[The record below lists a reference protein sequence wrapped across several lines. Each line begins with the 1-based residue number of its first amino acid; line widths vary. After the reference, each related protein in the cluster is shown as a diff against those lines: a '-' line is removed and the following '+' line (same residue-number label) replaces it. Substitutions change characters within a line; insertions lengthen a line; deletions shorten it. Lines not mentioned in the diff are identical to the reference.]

1 MEYKKAVYAGTFDPF
16 TNGHRDV
23 LEKALKVFDEVTL
36 LIAVSPTKKP
46 FFTLE
51 KRTEVLN
58 KIFSHEPKVKIDH
71 WEGLIVDYAKKNK
84 IGSIVRGL
92 RPVGDFE
99 SEYQMATM
107 NNNLFPDIETVFFLT
122 GSEVNYISS
131 SLVKEIFGHGGDIS
145 KFVPSK
151 IMELFKK

>member
-1 MEYKKAVYAGTFDPF
+1 MEHKKAIYAGTFDPF

-23 LEKALKVFDEVTL
+23 LEKALRVFDEVTL

-46 FFTLE
+46 FFKLE
-51 KRTEVLN
+51 DRIAALKELYAGQS
-58 KIFSHEPKVKIDH
+58 KLKVDH
-71 WEGLIVDYAKKNK
+71 WEGLIVDYAKKNN

-99 SEYQMATM
+99 SEYQQASM
-107 NNNLFPDIETVFFLT
+107 NHNLYPEIETVFFLT
-122 GSEVNYISS
+122 GSDVNYISS
-131 SLVKEIFGHGGDIS
+131 SLVKEIHGHGGDIT
-145 KFVPSK
+145 KFVPAK

>member
-23 LEKALKVFDEVTL
+23 LNKALKVFNEVTL
-36 LIAVSPTKKP
+36 LIAVSPTKKS
-46 FFTLE
+46 FFSLD
-51 KRTEVLN
+51 KRMDALREMYAQDSRV
-58 KIFSHEPKVKIDH
+58 KVDH
-71 WEGLIVDYAKKNK
+71 FAGLIVDYAKKNK

-107 NNNLFPDIETVFFLT
+107 NHNLYPEVETVFFLT

-131 SLVKEIFGHGGDIS
+131 SLVKEIHGHGGDITN
-145 KFVPSK
+145 FVPEK
-151 IMELFKK
+151 MMELFK

>member
-1 MEYKKAVYAGTFDPF
+1 MEHKKAVYAGTFDPF

-23 LEKALKVFDEVTL
+23 LNKALKIFEEVTL

-46 FFTLE
+46 YFALD
-51 KRTEVLN
+51 KRLDVLGQMYAQD
-58 KIFSHEPKVKIDH
+58 SRVKIDH
-71 WEGLIVDYAKKNK
+71 FEGLIVDYAKNKK

-107 NNNLFPDIETVFFLT
+107 NHNLYPEIETVFFLT
-122 GSEVNYISS
+122 DSDVNYISS
-131 SLVKEIFGHGGDIS
+131 SLVKEIHGHGGDIT
-145 KFVPSK
+145 KFVPEK
-151 IMELFKK
+151 MMELFNK

>member
-1 MEYKKAVYAGTFDPF
+1 MEHKKAIYAGTFDPF

-23 LEKALKVFDEVTL
+23 LGKALKVFDEITL

-46 FFTLE
+46 FFKLE
-51 KRTEVLN
+51 ERIDVLN
-58 KIFSHEPKVKIDH
+58 KMFAGESKIKVGH
-71 WEGLIVDYAKKNK
+71 WEGLMVDYARKNK

-99 SEYQMATM
+99 SEYQMAAM
-107 NNNLFPDIETVFFLT
+107 NHSLYPEVETVFFLT

-131 SLVKEIFGHGGDIS
+131 SLVKEIYGHGGDIS
-145 KFVPSK
+145 KFVPTQ
-151 IMELFKK
+151 IMELFNK